1 MVRSGWA
8 VKSGS
13 GQSGFG
19 EFSLV
24 TAVESS
30 WGLMSSVPLR
40 RLCCVKLSWD
50 EVRSVLVRR
59 LSLVV
64 FGWDLICQVTV
75 INFK

>member
-1 MVRSGWA
+1 MRSGKSGWA

-40 RLCCVKLSWD
+40 RLRWAVSSYGLAWTGTAVKFGR
-50 EVRSVLVRR
+50 VRVGFDMS
-59 LSLVV
+59 SH
-64 FGWDLICQVTV
+64 G
-75 INFK
+75 N

>member
-40 RLCCVKLSWD
+40 RL
-50 EVRSVLVRR
+50 
-59 LSLVV
+59 SLVV
-64 FGWDLICQVTV
+64 FGWALICQVTV